1 MECFSFYVPS
11 VAGLTH
17 ELDCSPALSLNLQSG
32 LVHYPVSYTKK
43 QHLNRKFVLT
53 IQLNINTS

>member
-32 LVHYPVSYTKK
+32 LVHYPVSYTTLKSK
-43 QHLNRKFVLT
+43 ICLNYT
-53 IQLNINTS
+53 T